1 MIRHNFITS
10 DFTKELNKVDLQIIA
25 KENELKKQKIKLEKM
40 KMLLTSAV
48 NLNNEKGIQNYKTA
62 VERANKKIIKVKTE
76 IEGLTKQ
83 REIIQNGKI

>member
-1 MIRHNFITS
+1 
-10 DFTKELNKVDLQIIA
+10 
-25 KENELKKQKIKLEKM
+25 M